1 MRPPY
6 RPKLAISPCRFCGA
20 SFSTTG
26 ARRGR
31 KQSRILPD
39 SPARTRFAPSPTGY
53 LHLGSLRTALFNYL
67 LSKRTGGQFLL
78 RIEDTDQKRTIAGA
92 EQRLYEDLQWAG
104 LQWDEGPIVG
114 GPYGPYR
121 QSERTSLGIY
131 TEEIRKLIS
140 TKHAYRCFCS
150 QERLD
155 TLARHR
161 NELGLPPGYD
171 GACKGISPEEAEER
185 AHNGEPN
192 VVRLSVTGPF
202 PMFTDLV
209 FGKTGQ
215 NQTTGAGR
223 LSSQPSDPILL
234 KSDGYPTYHLAN
246 VVDDHHMKISHVIRG
261 TEWMSSTPLH
271 VALYNAFGWEPPA
284 FGHVPLLTEKS
295 GQKLS
300 KRNVDID
307 ISFFRDKNEVFPEA
321 LDNFAA
327 LLGWSHSRKSDIFS
341 LKDLAQTFDLKL
353 TKGNTIVSF
362 EKLWFLQSAHAQR
375 YAAEGGPEAESMI
388 NRIEKA
394 VKAQYTAKQLSP
406 LLKKHTLRE
415 HIASIIREGGAR
427 GYTNASKFIEN
438 NKSFFTAS
446 LDRPPYAANTPSP
459 SPSPSKKKT
468 QPEHEPE
475 SQTVTPGTTPP
486 TTLTPTVTPIATL
499 HTAAAALC
507 LVPDEHWN
515 TETHRQNI
523 SYLLSDSSYS
533 SSPSSSSSSS
543 TSTPTPSPS
552 PSALASEKR
561 FRKDLYN
568 YLRWALSGGAPGIS
582 IPATMAI
589 LGRDECVR
597 RLREA
602 REMTISLQQE
612 DEGLAGGRGGKLE
625 GASWSAIRRQM
636 ASSEI

>member
-1 MRPPY
+1 MRPRY
-6 RPKLAISPCRFCGA
+6 RPKLTIPPCTFCGA
-20 SFSTTG
+20 SFSTTA
-26 ARRGR
+26 ARRAR
-31 KQSRILPD
+31 KPSKLLPD

-114 GPYGPYR
+114 GPYGPYK

-131 TEEIRKLIS
+131 TEEIRKLLS
-140 TKHAYRCFCS
+140 TKNAYRCFCS

-161 NELGLPPGYD
+161 NEVGLPPGYD
-171 GACKGISPEEAEER
+171 GTCRGISPEEAEER

-192 VVRLSVTGPF
+192 VVRLRVTGPF

-215 NQTTGAGR
+215 NQTAGSGR
-223 LSSQPSDPILL
+223 LRSQQSDPILL

-246 VVDDHHMKISHVIRG
+246 VVDDHYMKISHVIRG
-261 TEWMSSTPLH
+261 TEWMASTPLH

-307 ISFFRDKNEVFPEA
+307 ISFFRDKEEIFPEA

-341 LKDLAQTFDLKL
+341 LKDLEQSFDLKL

-375 YAAEGGPEAESMI
+375 YAAEGGPEAESMVD
-388 NRIEKA
+388 RIEKA
-394 VKAQYTAKQLSP
+394 VRTQLTDEQLSP
-406 LLKKHTLRE
+406 LLKHHTLRE
-415 HIASIIREGGAR
+415 HIASIVREGGAR
-427 GYTNASKFIEN
+427 GYTNASKFIEEN
-438 NKSFFTAS
+438 RSFFAAS
-446 LDRPPYAANTPSP
+446 LNRPPYIPTTPSP
-459 SPSPSKKKT
+459 PKNKA
-468 QPEHEPE
+468 QPETETE
-475 SQTVTPGTTPP
+475 TSTIIPP
-486 TTLTPTVTPIATL
+486 TITPIADL

-507 LVPDEHWN
+507 LVPDEHWT
-515 TETHRQNI
+515 TETHKRNI
-523 SYLLSDSSYS
+523 SYLLSDI
-533 SSPSSSSSSS
+533 PAQPASSSS
-543 TSTPTPSPS
+543 TTTTTTTPPPPPRT
-552 PSALASEKR
+552 SAVAAEKQ
-561 FRKDLYN
+561 FRKDLYH
-568 YLRWALSGGAPGIS
+568 YLRWALSGGAPGIN

-602 REMTISLQQE
+602 RELTMPVQH
-612 DEGLAGGRGGKLE
+612 EGESLAGGQGGKLP
-625 GASWSAIRRQM
+625 GGDWCTLKAQGLIK
-636 ASSEI
+636 

>member
-1 MRPPY
+1 MRSSC
-6 RPKLAISPCRFCGA
+6 RPRLAISPCRFCGA
-20 SFSTTG
+20 SFSTSTSHF
-26 ARRGR
+26 AR
-31 KQSRILPD
+31 KQSKLLPD

-161 NELGLPPGYD
+161 NDLGLPPGYD
-171 GACKGISPEEAEER
+171 GACKTISPEEAEER

-192 VVRLSVTGPF
+192 VVRLRMTGPS

-215 NQTTGAGR
+215 NQAGGAGR
-223 LSSQPSDPILL
+223 LNSQLSDPILL

-246 VVDDHHMKISHVIRG
+246 VVDDHHMKITHVIRG
-261 TEWMSSTPLH
+261 TEWMASTPLH
-271 VALYNAFGWEPPA
+271 VALYNALGWEPPA

-307 ISFFRDKNEVFPEA
+307 ISFFKDKQEVFPEA
-321 LDNFAA
+321 LVNFAA
-327 LLGWSHSRKSDIFS
+327 LLGWSHSRKSDIFA
-341 LKDLAQTFDLKL
+341 LKDLEQTFDLKL

-375 YAAEGGPEAESMI
+375 YAQEGGPEVEFMV
-388 NRIEKA
+388 NRIERA
-394 VKAQYTAKQLSP
+394 VREQYTDEQLSP
-406 LLKKHTLRE
+406 LLKRHTLRQ

-427 GYTNASKFIEN
+427 GYTNASKFIQD

-446 LDRPPYAANTPSP
+446 LERPRYVPAAQSPTPSR
-459 SPSPSKKKT
+459 KKT
-468 QPEHEPE
+468 QPEYEPE
-475 SQTVTPGTTPP
+475 GQTEISDTLPPPVSPP
-486 TTLTPTVTPIATL
+486 TATTTPIATL

-507 LVPDEHWN
+507 LVPDEHWT

-523 SYLLSDSSYS
+523 SHLLRDG
-533 SSPSSSSSSS
+533 SSPSSPALPT
-543 TSTPTPSPS
+543 TSTPS
-552 PSALASEKR
+552 PSALASEKQ
-561 FRKDLYN
+561 FRKDLYH
-568 YLRWALSGGAPGIS
+568 YLRWALSGGAPGIN

-589 LGRDECVR
+589 LGRNECIR
-597 RLREA
+597 RIQEA
-602 REMTISLQQE
+602 REMTKPVQQE
-612 DEGLAGGRGGKLE
+612 GEIFTGGPGGKLP
-625 GASWSAIRRQM
+625 GASWSALKGQM
-636 ASSEI
+636 A